1 MKAVADVWTGL
12 AQMSLYCIGFTSAE
26 GHGCRIDAAEA
37 QDHPRE
43 VRGPH
48 DLLGFLLLAA
58 IVLERPRRSVC
69 AEQFGLVMR
78 IVGAIQRTGGR
89 MHNAWGT
96 RLGFGST
103 DQRRV
108 RVNVYFARLNRVAV
122 NLRRNDGGQ
131 VNDHRGCHF
140 GHQALNVGLV

>member
-1 MKAVADVWTGL
+1 
-12 AQMSLYCIGFTSAE
+12 
-26 GHGCRIDAAEA
+26 
-37 QDHPRE
+37 
-43 VRGPH
+43 
-48 DLLGFLLLAA
+48 
-58 IVLERPRRSVC
+58 
-69 AEQFGLVMR
+69 
-78 IVGAIQRTGGR
+78 